1 MATLRTAT
9 APSPALVP
17 ATVDA
22 AIRLLNDPL
31 IALVNVLVT
40 VPLIALV
47 NVLVNA
53 LLDAPA
59 SRHAGLLK
67 PQLPS
72 GRSPGSTSVAS

>member
-1 MATLRTAT
+1 MAA

-22 AIRLLNDPL
+22 AIRLLNVPL
-31 IALVNVLVT
+31 IALVNV
-40 VPLIALV
+40 PLIALA

-67 PQLPS
+67 RQLPS